1 MRVGEI
7 AELVGG
13 KIEKGSPDTEIRD
26 VAGLHDAG
34 PADVIFV
41 SSKRYLRALAVTK
54 AGCLLA
60 PPDLA
65 LGDGNPPE
73 SLAVIRVED
82 PAAAFEKLVDIFG
95 KEAVRYEPGVH
106 PSAVVAGTASIDPT
120 ASVGP
125 LCIVCDEARIGL
137 GAVLVG
143 GVFVGKGAM
152 VGEKSLVYPN
162 VTLREYVEVGKRVII
177 HPGSV
182 LGSDGFGFDTG
193 ENGRHRKIPQKG
205 RVVVEDDVEIGACVT
220 IDRAR
225 FAKTLIGRGT
235 KIDNLVHI
243 AHNVTVGEDSLLVA
257 QVGIAGSSHIGRS
270 VILAGQAGVDRH
282 LSVGDG
288 VKVAGKAGVTSDV
301 EPGTTVAGYPAW
313 DHMKEKRTRVAVR
326 KLPGLL
332 RDIEKL
338 KDALSE
344 IQEKM
349 GPARGDGHKAT

>member
-41 SSKRYLRALAVTK
+41 SSKRYLRALAVTE

-143 GVFVGKGAM
+143 
-152 VGEKSLVYPN
+152 GEKSLVYPN